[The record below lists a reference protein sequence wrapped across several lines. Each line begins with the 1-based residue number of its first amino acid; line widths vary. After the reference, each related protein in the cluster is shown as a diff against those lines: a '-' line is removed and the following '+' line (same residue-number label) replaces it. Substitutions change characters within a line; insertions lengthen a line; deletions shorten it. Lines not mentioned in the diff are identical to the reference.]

1 MKTIFQKLRTEIWE
15 FFFVFEVMMAS
26 VSTENMRFRLTF
38 HIKLVLFKN
47 IDILPIYGLKLTKF
61 RVYAHICAYGFWH
74 ITL

>member
-1 MKTIFQKLRTEIWE
+1 
-15 FFFVFEVMMAS
+15 MAS
-26 VSTENMRFRLTF
+26 VSTENMRLRLTF